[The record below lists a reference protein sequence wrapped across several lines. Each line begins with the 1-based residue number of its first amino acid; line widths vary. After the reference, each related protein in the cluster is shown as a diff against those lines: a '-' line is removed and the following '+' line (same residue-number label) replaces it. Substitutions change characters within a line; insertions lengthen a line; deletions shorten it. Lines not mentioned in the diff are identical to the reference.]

1 MIEEIY
7 INEAKR
13 IREEYLKNLIYI
25 AKEEDNIKTLTND
38 LETLGNEIENSDSKS
53 ENYYRDALFEVE
65 VMIRKATDKI
75 LPYHDKV
82 KELDKQQR
90 KLYNTLKDKYPNIS
104 DEEIRSEIIPHIIEI
119 DDKYKEQYQNLLK

>member
-119 DDKYKEQYQNLLK
+119 DNKYKEQYQNLLK